1 MTLRPIFEIVETEMF
16 AVDGTQSKEIAAIG
30 FDGSRL
36 LVQFHRLPGIYAT
49 PATREQY
56 EELLDAES
64 ISVDYQ
70 PRVAEA
76 VPGRTMRWHTLAPQ
90 TRAKKVK

>member
-16 AVDGTQSKEIAAIG
+16 AVESEQCKDIAAIG
-30 FDGSRL
+30 YDGSRL

-49 PATREQY
+49 PATREEY
-56 EELLDAES
+56 ERLLDAES

-76 VPGRTMRWHTLAPQ
+76 VPGHTLRWHHLAPQ